1 MRKYYVWNA
10 TIKLIVTARNP
21 MEACCEALSYCGF
34 TESTEIPDHIISW
47 PKWGVDEQGFRHIN
61 GSEVE
66 MYDGGKLHSIMMQCP
81 MWTPDSMM
89 VLDRFDAMQR
99 EFDPFC
105 EHGEDVE
112 DE

>member
-21 MEACCEALSYCGF
+21 MEACCEALSYCRF

-47 PKWGVDEQGFRHIN
+47 PKWGVDEQGFRHIS
-61 GSEVE
+61 GSMVDL
-66 MYDGGKLHSIMMQCP
+66 YDGAEVIGVQVQKP
-81 MWTPDSMM
+81 MWMPDSMM

-99 EFDPFC
+99 EHDPFC
-105 EHGEDVE
+105 EYGEDGE
-112 DE
+112 YE